1 LAGIF
6 CWHAIC
12 SLNLKLLK
20 NTGMENK
27 KNPKVTL
34 DNYSKIFIQLGLV
47 LALFLSYVVIEK
59 KSFRQYKVLQGVSM
73 NQDIDEEPPIIKP
86 RELETPKTEP
96 PVLPEKIE
104 VVDDDDVN
112 ETVIQFK
119 VPDETEALEMA
130 NIEEV
135 DEPVEVIEDVP
146 FTIIEDVPVFPGC
159 KGSKKELKSC
169 FNKKMQKH
177 FQRKFNADLPN
188 DLGMS
193 PGKKR
198 IIMLFKI
205 DKVGNIVDI
214 RAKAPHPKLQK
225 EAIRIIKLLP
235 KMKPGRQRG
244 KAVGVKY
251 TLPMRIEVE

>member
-1 LAGIF
+1 
-6 CWHAIC
+6 
-12 SLNLKLLK
+12 
-20 NTGMENK
+20 MENK

-47 LALFLSYVVIEK
+47 LALFISYVVIEK